1 MALTE
6 TRTASAIAEDRL
18 RLAAQVQGL
27 RDELISAPD
36 DVRSEKAADLQSR
49 VEQLENCDREYH
61 LAFALE
67 NANKMIEK
75 MSQQPNR
82 PTPSASVYGS
92 NVNYAPARIG
102 NNGQLLDA
110 GGMADYSEKAALASD
125 EYRAAFLGLMA
136 ARGRVELVKSANHR
150 NMLEVYG
157 KGGENGLQINE
168 FYMPFAKD
176 MTLGTTTNGTNTV
189 SPDFRFDVIVPRTV
203 QPVMSRICRVIN
215 TTVNQVTFP
224 KDSNTNNRTTSPQY
238 GTTFRPFMGETP
250 NTTTS
255 KIDTGPF
262 TSLTI
267 PVNTGTMYTDVSSDF
282 FADVPGISNYL
293 QTEASKAFAA
303 VVDDQVVNG
312 VTASTQAEGVISNSS
327 VGITKT
333 GANNTLT
340 MPKVTD
346 AFYAFNSAYG
356 GNLAWVMRRGTHGK
370 LVNLLDSTNRSL
382 ALGSAD
388 MGYVTGPT
396 PQLLGQPVYFNEF
409 MPASGA
415 STPKSIIVGD
425 FNEYILLLRQG
436 FTVSIDDMSMAYANR
451 IRVTVKYR
459 FGGAVRDPN
468 AFQIVHELV

>member
-36 DVRSEKAADLQSR
+36 DVRSEKAVDLQSR

-102 NNGQLLDA
+102 NNGQLIDA

-189 SPDFRFDVIVPRTV
+189 TPDFRFDIIVPRTV
-203 QPVMSRICRVIN
+203 QPVMSHL
-215 TTVNQVTFP
+215 
-224 KDSNTNNRTTSPQY
+224 S
-238 GTTFRPFMGETP
+238 
-250 NTTTS
+250 
-255 KIDTGPF
+255 
-262 TSLTI
+262 
-267 PVNTGTMYTDVSSDF
+267 
-282 FADVPGISNYL
+282 
-293 QTEASKAFAA
+293 
-303 VVDDQVVNG
+303 
-312 VTASTQAEGVISNSS
+312 
-327 VGITKT
+327 
-333 GANNTLT
+333 
-340 MPKVTD
+340 
-346 AFYAFNSAYG
+346 
-356 GNLAWVMRRGTHGK
+356 
-370 LVNLLDSTNRSL
+370 
-382 ALGSAD
+382 
-388 MGYVTGPT
+388 
-396 PQLLGQPVYFNEF
+396 
-409 MPASGA
+409 
-415 STPKSIIVGD
+415 
-425 FNEYILLLRQG
+425 
-436 FTVSIDDMSMAYANR
+436 
-451 IRVTVKYR
+451 
-459 FGGAVRDPN
+459 RD
-468 AFQIVHELV
+468 